1 MRAHAAVVAELVNGV
16 DRCTTLRSDP
26 PLTVRQCGPGHV
38 RLVGSAAGPI
48 GGDELRLDLAV
59 GPGASLAMATVAA
72 SMVHPSPVPAVS
84 SMTISATVAGDLR
97 WTPEPMVLVRGC
109 DHRVELSISLAP
121 EATLLWA
128 EEVMLGRWCE
138 PSGSLFQRLRVDRAG
153 RPLIRNDL
161 ALGPRWPG
169 SSGPAGVG
177 DSLAVATVIV
187 VGPAARQLELPE
199 LAGVRS
205 AVLRLAED
213 AAVVSAVADRPGQC
227 RALLT
232 PLLTR
237 VIGMGAR

>member
-1 MRAHAAVVAELVNGV
+1 
-16 DRCTTLRSDP
+16 
-26 PLTVRQCGPGHV
+26 
-38 RLVGSAAGPI
+38 
-48 GGDELRLDLAV
+48 
-59 GPGASLAMATVAA
+59 
-72 SMVHPSPVPAVS
+72 VS